1 MNGNR
6 RKGFS
11 LFEMLM
17 VVAMIGVISTAA
29 VPVAELM
36 FIKSKENELEANLA
50 KIRQAIS
57 IWKRDCRNAVVK
69 QYGYNNL
76 YLIPDSN
83 LYPPSLIALMRPDLL
98 DGGTGRFVVLDEN
111 DPLVGDLNDN
121 GDPSEIVS
129 FYPKAYLNSIP
140 IDPFVGASIWCVHY
154 ASGTNVGV
162 FEGGE
167 PPVPAIATQPLT
179 EHKGIFDVSPV
190 DNTGNRRR
198 GFVQAI
204 DGTNYTDW

>member
-11 LFEMLM
+11 LFEMLL
-17 VVAMIGVISTAA
+17 VVALIGAISTAT

-36 FIKSKENELEANLA
+36 FIKAKETELENNLA
-50 KIRQAIS
+50 QIRQAIS
-57 IWKRDCRNAVVK
+57 IWKRDCRNAVVR

-83 LYPPSLIALMRPDLL
+83 LHPPTLMSLARPDLL
-98 DGGTGRFVVLDEN
+98 PGGKHDVLDP
-111 DPLVGDLNDN
+111 DGVT
-121 GDPSEIVS
+121 VRAS
-129 FYPKAYLNSIP
+129 FYPKPYLTSIP
-140 IDPFVGASIWCVHY
+140 IDPFVGAATWQVHY
-154 ASGTNVGV
+154 ASGTTPAI
-162 FEGGE
+162 FEGGA
-167 PPVPAIATQPLT
+167 VVGGDPAN
-179 EHKGIFDVSPV
+179 HVGILDVSPV

>member
-1 MNGNR
+1 MSGN

-50 KIRQAIS
+50 QIRQAIS
-57 IWKRDCRNAVVK
+57 LWKRDCRNNVVK
-69 QYGYNNL
+69 QYEYRGL
-76 YLIPDSN
+76 LKIPDAN
-83 LYPPSLIALMRPDLL
+83 LYPPSLIVLMRPDTLP
-98 DGGTGRFVVLDEN
+98 GGGRYDVLDV
-111 DPLVGDLNDN
+111 DGVT
-121 GDPSEIVS
+121 VRAS
-129 FYPKAYLNSIP
+129 FYPKPYLSNIP
-140 IDPFVGASIWCVHY
+140 VDPFVGAATWKVHY
-154 ASGTNVGV
+154 ASGTETGI
-162 FEGGE
+162 FEGGT
-167 PPVPAIATQPLT
+167 VVGGDPAD
-179 EHKGIFDVSPV
+179 HVGIFDVSPV

-204 DGTNYTDW
+204 DGTNYVDW

>member
-11 LFEMLM
+11 LFEMLL
-17 VVAMIGVISTAA
+17 VVALIGVISTAT

-36 FIKSKENELEANLA
+36 FIKTKETELENNLA
-50 KIRQAIS
+50 QIRQAIS
-57 IWKRDCRNAVVK
+57 LWKRDCRNAVVR

-83 LYPPSLIALMRPDLL
+83 LHPPTLMSLTRPDLL
-98 DGGTGRFVVLDEN
+98 PGGKYEVLDP
-111 DPLVGDLNDN
+111 DGVT
-121 GDPSEIVS
+121 VRAS
-129 FYPKAYLNSIP
+129 FYPKPYLNSIP
-140 IDPFVGASIWCVHY
+140 IDPFVGAATWQVHY
-154 ASGTNVGV
+154 ASGTTPAI
-162 FEGGE
+162 FEGGAVVGGD
-167 PPVPAIATQPLT
+167 PVD
-179 EHKGIFDVSPV
+179 HVGILDVSPV

>member
-11 LFEMLM
+11 LFEMLL
-17 VVAMIGVISTAA
+17 VVALLGVISTAT

-36 FIKSKENELEANLA
+36 FIKTKETELENNLA
-50 KIRQAIS
+50 QIRQAIS
-57 IWKRDCRNAVVK
+57 LWKRDCRNAVVR

-83 LYPPSLIALMRPDLL
+83 LYPQELMHLVRPDLIP
-98 DGGTGRFVVLDEN
+98 GGKHDVLDP
-111 DPLVGDLNDN
+111 DGVT
-121 GDPSEIVS
+121 VRAS
-129 FYPKAYLNSIP
+129 FYPKPYLNSIP
-140 IDPFVGASIWCVHY
+140 IDPFVGAATWRVHY
-154 ASGTNVGV
+154 ASGTTPVI
-162 FEGGE
+162 FEGGDIVG
-167 PPVPAIATQPLT
+167 PKPAD
-179 EHKGIFDVSPV
+179 HVGIFDVSPV
-190 DNTGNRRR
+190 ENDAPPGNRRR

>member
-1 MNGNR
+1 MSGN

-50 KIRQAIS
+50 QIRQAINL
-57 IWKRDCRNAVVK
+57 WKRDCRNNVVK
-69 QYGYNNL
+69 QYEYRGL
-76 YLIPDSN
+76 LRIPDAN
-83 LYPPSLIALMRPDLL
+83 LYPPSLIALMRPDTL
-98 DGGTGRFVVLDEN
+98 GGGSGRYDVLDV
-111 DPLVGDLNDN
+111 DGVT
-121 GDPSEIVS
+121 VRAS
-129 FYPKAYLNSIP
+129 FYPRPYLSNIP
-140 IDPFVGASIWCVHY
+140 VDPFVGAANWKIHY
-154 ASGTNVGV
+154 ASGTETGI
-162 FEGGE
+162 FEGGA
-167 PPVPAIATQPLT
+167 VVGGDPAG
-179 EHKGIFDVSPV
+179 HVGIFDVSPV

-204 DGTNYTDW
+204 DGTNYVDW